1 MPENEQTQTVDNG
14 AEPAQSVS
22 IDDLVGRLNELS
34 AAEAEGQ
41 AAALPQDQE
50 ADPSPPEPD
59 AGQESSGAEQDA
71 SEGPQKLTAKAAAEK
86 LGIDVS
92 DLYASLEI
100 EIGKGNSLTLGEIK
114 DRAKDLTQA
123 DALLADA
130 QQQKLE
136 TQNEL
141 MQQRRMLER
150 QMQRIGYRPSQHDLA
165 EMQAEAEQYKSLQ
178 QRLAVEYMPEWKHEA
193 ARQADEKVIEAMQ
206 AEYHFSPAE
215 RALMIDARLLKM
227 VRDYGNLRQQ
237 LRDAA
242 KRYQRGKTPQAPKA
256 TTKTSNAVTDIAS
269 QVKSGKTSR
278 GQAVDQLA
286 KLLG

>member
-1 MPENEQTQTVDNG
+1 MNEPDQAVDSG

-41 AAALPQDQE
+41 AAALPQEQE
-50 ADPSPPEPD
+50 AAPSPPEPD
-59 AGQESSGAEQDA
+59 AGQQSSGAEQDA

-92 DLYASLEI
+92 DLYATLEVDL
-100 EIGKGNSLTLGEIK
+100 GKGNSLTLGELK
-114 DRAKDLTQA
+114 DRAKDLAQA

-136 TQNEL
+136 GQNQL

-150 QMQRIGYRPSQHDLA
+150 QMQRIGYQPSQQDLA
-165 EMQAEAEQYKSLQ
+165 EMQAEAQQYQSLQ

-193 ARQADEKVIEAMQ
+193 TRQAEEKVIESVQ
-206 AEYHFSPAE
+206 AEYHFSDAE
-215 RALMIDARLLKM
+215 RALMIDARLLKLM
-227 VRDYGNLRQQ
+227 RDYGTLRQQ

-242 KRYQRGKTPQAPKA
+242 KRYQRDKTPQAPKP
-256 TTKTSNAVTDIAS
+256 TTRTSNAVTDIAS
-269 QVKSGKTSR
+269 QVKSGKASR